1 MTFVTRVA
9 KKTCDSQRMGKR
21 ETVRET
27 GAVIQPVASRRGSG
41 GGPEAGC
48 RARERPTL
56 QGMGSLKDVHAHCL
70 GFLLCVSASRG
81 GEKYKK

>member
-21 ETVRET
+21 EAVTEI
-27 GAVIQPVASRRGSG
+27 GAVIQPVASRRGL

-81 GEKYKK
+81 GEKCKK